1 MRNDIKKRL
10 VDYGRDKESIVSI
23 FCLKSNTN
31 EEFIDIYT
39 VVDEVIIGRLEEDLK
54 ILFDDIILMTRVK
67 DSFDLEK
74 GKQNYTIIQ
83 AYKKDNIKISE
94 SIIAKDLAKDF
105 IKSLP
110 KDIEFIYNNPKEN
123 VLQANKDF
131 KYSLPKEYEF
141 KTCVDNFFGKA
152 IEVSLYISQK
162 DPISACL
169 KMDDLRDELIKML
182 DFHIINKFYGLKNT
196 GKDGSNLIHTL
207 SKEYRD
213 DLELTFPTNDLLDIY
228 NCLFK
233 ACGLFRKVGM
243 AEAENLGFYYN
254 KEADVNTLKLL
265 RDNYRKLESFLR

>member
-39 VVDEVIIGRLEEDLK
+39 VVDEVIIGKLEEDLRV
-54 ILFDDIILMTRVK
+54 LFDDIILMTRVK

-94 SIIAKDLAKDF
+94 SIIAKDLANDF

-123 VLQANKDF
+123 ILQANKDF

-152 IEVSLYISQK
+152 IEVSLYISPK

-182 DFHIINKFYGLKNT
+182 DFHIINKFYGLKNM

-243 AEAENLGFYYN
+243 EEAENLGFYYN